1 MSSFEDRKK
10 SFEKKFAHDQE
21 LQFKVSAR
29 RNKYLGEWVSQ
40 ILSFN
45 PDQEKEYIQ
54 SVIKADFQEAGDEDV
69 FRKIKEDLKNQK
81 IPDDEIRKKMDELN
95 EKAKTDFS

>member
-29 RNKYLGEWVSQ
+29 RNKYLGPVSYTHLTLPT
-40 ILSFN
+40 I
-45 PDQEKEYIQ
+45 Y
-54 SVIKADFQEAGDEDV
+54 SV
-69 FRKIKEDLKNQK
+69 
-81 IPDDEIRKKMDELN
+81 
-95 EKAKTDFS
+95 

>member
-1 MSSFEDRKK
+1 MDSFEDRKK

-29 RNKYLGEWVSQ
+29 RNKYLGEWVSE
-40 ILSFN
+40 ILGYNS
-45 PDQEKEYIQ
+45 DQEKEYIQ
-54 SVIKADFQEAGDEDV
+54 SVIKADFAEAGDEDV
-69 FRKIKEDLKNQK
+69 FRKIKQDLKEKN
-81 IPDDEIRKKMDELN
+81 ISDEELRKKMDELN